1 MTGYTIPDE
10 LTSSGFVPWRFAPTK
25 EAKFTGHPPRKQC
38 RWPQRPQIINDI
50 QRLQVATSE
59 ITTGDVKWATH
70 MTEATTSESEGHHYW
85 HDGLMMGNSGWR
97 LQHSQNYCYSVQWTS
112 SAIAF
117 EMAVLKIGPGL
128 QPLKQLPPSKWL
140 WCVKVAI
147 LLQYIFENH
156 KSEWK

>member
-1 MTGYTIPDE
+1 
-10 LTSSGFVPWRFAPTK
+10 
-25 EAKFTGHPPRKQC
+25 
-38 RWPQRPQIINDI
+38 
-50 QRLQVATSE
+50 
-59 ITTGDVKWATH
+59 

-85 HDGLMMGNSGWR
+85 HDGLMMENSGWR

-112 SAIAF
+112 SVIAF
-117 EMAVLKIGPGL
+117 KMAVLTIGPGL